1 MDERAA
7 LDLFLF
13 LYNPLVG
20 QRCNESQVDLR
31 SQLIPGGFDSHS
43 QFHFITNVLEGSWWV
58 DCGVE

>member
-31 SQLIPGGFDSHS
+31 SQLIPVGFDSHS
-43 QFHFITNVLEGSWWV
+43 QFHFITNVLEGSW
-58 DCGVE
+58 